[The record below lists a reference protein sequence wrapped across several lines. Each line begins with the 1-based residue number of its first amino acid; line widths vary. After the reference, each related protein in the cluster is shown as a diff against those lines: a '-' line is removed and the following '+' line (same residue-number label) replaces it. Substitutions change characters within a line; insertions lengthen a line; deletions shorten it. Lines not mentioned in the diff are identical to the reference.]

1 MATIHM
7 KLNFRVKAGE
17 RLGALGM
24 EEVRRHT
31 WFKSLNWK
39 GGQNDHDAMVILMVT
54 GDKVKMRKQNPST
67 TAPFNAYAVSICRIK
82 TATLEAAF
90 STRYQ
95 VISHRKAEAGKLP
108 R

>member
-1 MATIHM
+1 M

-39 GGQNDHDAMVILMVT
+39 GGQKDHDVMQ
-54 GDKVKMRKQNPST
+54 G
-67 TAPFNAYAVSICRIK
+67 
-82 TATLEAAF
+82 
-90 STRYQ
+90 
-95 VISHRKAEAGKLP
+95 
-108 R
+108 

>member
-1 MATIHM
+1 M

-54 GDKVKMRKQNPST
+54 GDKVKMRK
-67 TAPFNAYAVSICRIK
+67 
-82 TATLEAAF
+82 
-90 STRYQ
+90 
-95 VISHRKAEAGKLP
+95 
-108 R
+108 